1 MKANKI
7 QQYLCDVINSQQD
20 FWKHSNDITS
30 PTHLTDIDEE
40 CFAQLCNLIDDED
53 REEFQDKLKE
63 LYWFIRKF
71 DSKKEN
77 VMKTRKTLPEILKEY
92 LENTPKE
99 THDKDWE
106 RLKHFNL
113 IGPDASEYVNRI
125 IKMIENESKEKKL
138 K

>member
-7 QQYLCDVINSQQD
+7 QQYLCDVINIQQD

-71 DSKKEN
+71 DS
-77 VMKTRKTLPEILKEY
+77 
-92 LENTPKE
+92 
-99 THDKDWE
+99 
-106 RLKHFNL
+106 
-113 IGPDASEYVNRI
+113 
-125 IKMIENESKEKKL
+125 EKR
-138 K
+138 

>member
-40 CFAQLCNLIDDED
+40 CFAQLCNLVDDENQLYNLIDDED

-71 DSKKEN
+71 DSEKD
-77 VMKTRKTLPEILKEY
+77 VIL
-92 LENTPKE
+92 
-99 THDKDWE
+99 
-106 RLKHFNL
+106 
-113 IGPDASEYVNRI
+113 
-125 IKMIENESKEKKL
+125 
-138 K
+138 